1 MSITCP
7 HCGRNIESDEEIQLE
22 AITKSPELAAVPIE
36 VIDVLRKEIKLLDQ
50 MIKDGTPHDD
60 RSELLT
66 TVALHM
72 LDIIE
77 EDD

>member
-7 HCGRNIESDEEIQLE
+7 HCGRNVESDEEIQKELISE
-22 AITKSPELAAVPIE
+22 TESIVAIPVD
-36 VIDVLRKEIKLLDQ
+36 VVDVLRKEIEMLNQ
-50 MIKDGTPHDD
+50 MVKDNDPHTE
-60 RSELLT
+60 RTELLT

-77 EDD
+77 ED